1 MVEKWNHKCY
11 QNSFFICGIILVNS
25 GFMLPAGDALHQLTS
40 FLNDEQMKVS
50 KKTYGT
56 DSLYSLFVNMPAIPI
71 RVIQESSSPSQLIEI
86 ALPMRQDF
94 AKLREWLKLFQNAL
108 SEGNLKAVANYRKQ
122 LDSV

>member
-1 MVEKWNHKCY
+1 
-11 QNSFFICGIILVNS
+11 
-25 GFMLPAGDALHQLTS
+25 MLPAGDALHQLTS